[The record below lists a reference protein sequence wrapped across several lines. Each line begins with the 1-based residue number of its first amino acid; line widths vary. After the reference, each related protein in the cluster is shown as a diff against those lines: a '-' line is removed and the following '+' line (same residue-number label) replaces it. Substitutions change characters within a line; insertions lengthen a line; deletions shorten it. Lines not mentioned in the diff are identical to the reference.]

1 MLRAPFLPPDD
12 QQMRGHFLKPLFVFD
27 LLSVEIKSF
36 EGTVL
41 LRQYESVGQ
50 GTYEA
55 DDERDKAIGKAARM
69 VAADIVGRA
78 Q

>member
-1 MLRAPFLPPDD
+1 M
-12 QQMRGHFLKPLFVFD
+12 VV
-27 LLSVEIKSF
+27 SVEIKSF
-36 EGTVL
+36 EGAVL
-41 LRQYESVGQ
+41 LRQYESVGR

-55 DDERDKAIGKAARM
+55 DDERDQAIGKAARM